1 MQWWWW
7 CGGVWGRVLGVGGVW
22 GRVLGVGVRGVR
34 LGAMMVVVV
43 AWCLRACPRC
53 RVSGGSAQC
62 SAWWWWWWHGAWGR
76 VLGVGGVWGVSS
88 VYGFGGFGSAQ
99 GLMVVAVIGEGG
111 GCRLAR

>member
-1 MQWWWW
+1 M
-7 CGGVWGRVLGVGGVW
+7 GVW
-22 GRVLGVGVRGVR
+22 GVR

-62 SAWWWWWWHGAWGR
+62 SGGGGGGMVR
-76 VLGVGGVWGVSS
+76 GGVSLGLVVCRGVSS

-99 GLMVVAVIGEGG
+99 GWMVVAVIGEGG